1 MVIKEGSKIKL
12 IEGYDDNVV
21 IDEII
26 ANEDIEIEG
35 GGYAILIRTEGRDTN
50 NLFESDSIEKV
61 DEENYVIKGF
71 FKDALMILKNNKSVG
86 LFQSWMDIS
95 ITHNMIYVQ

>member
-61 DEENYVIKGF
+61 DEENYLIRGF
-71 FKDALMILKNNKSVG
+71 FKDALMIFKRDKSIG
-86 LFQSWMDIS
+86 LYQSWMDI
-95 ITHNMIYVQ
+95 